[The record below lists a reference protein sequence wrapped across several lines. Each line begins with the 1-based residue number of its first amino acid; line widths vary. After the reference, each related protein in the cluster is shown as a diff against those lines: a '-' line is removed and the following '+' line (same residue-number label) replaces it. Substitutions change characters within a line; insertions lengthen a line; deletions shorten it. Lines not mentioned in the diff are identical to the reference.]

1 MQHKYKKK
9 YKYNKNVAQV
19 YKYNKNVYNYNK
31 NVYKYNKNVY
41 KYNKYF
47 YLTNNGQIKIIDTGE
62 VRTRASNAQWIS
74 NPSP

>member
-1 MQHKYKKK
+1 MNKYKC
-9 YKYNKNVAQV
+9 NKC
-19 YKYNKNVYNYNK
+19 
-31 NVYKYNKNVY
+31 

-47 YLTNNGQIKIIDTGE
+47 HLVNINQIKIIDTGE

>member
-1 MQHKYKKK
+1 MNKYNKMYTTITKIK
-9 YKYNKNVAQV
+9 YKYNKM
-19 YKYNKNVYNYNK
+19 YTSITKIK
-31 NVYKYNKNVY
+31 Y